1 MFILKSKYFFIIE
14 NIKDIDLKNIKKS
27 NKFNIIY
34 RSSKIAKNLEELL
47 RFRNACKTKNIG
59 FYVSNNIKLAVFLRA
74 DGIYISA
81 YNKDLTFTRFKHSKF
96 KIIGSAHNIKELKLK
111 KLQGCTKII
120 FSRLFLTSYKNKNK
134 FLGTVKF
141 NLLSLLIKENLVPLG
156 GIRLSNLNKL
166 NIVRCNTIALL
177 SEIQKEPKTLS
188 RCFF

>member
-34 RSSKIAKNLEELL
+34 RFSKIAKNLEELL

-59 FYVSNNIKLAVFLRA
+59 FYVSNSIKLAVSLKA

-81 YNKDLTFTRFKHSKF
+81 YNKDLTFTRFKNSKF
-96 KIIGSAHNIKELKLK
+96 QIIGSAHNIKELKLK
-111 KLQGCTKII
+111 KLQGCTNII
-120 FSRLFLTSYKNKNK
+120 FSRLFLTSYKNKND

-177 SEIQKEPKTLS
+177 SEIKKEPKILS

>member
-120 FSRLFLTSYKNKNK
+120 FSRLFLTSYKNKNG
-134 FLGTVKF
+134 FLGIVKF

-177 SEIQKEPKTLS
+177 SEIKKEPKILS

>member
-177 SEIQKEPKTLS
+177 SEIKKEPKILS

>member
-1 MFILKSKYFFIIE
+1 MFIFKSKYFFILE

-177 SEIQKEPKTLS
+177 SEIKKEPKILS

>member
-27 NKFNIIY
+27 KKFNIIY
-34 RSSKIAKNLEELL
+34 RSCKIAKNLEELL

-96 KIIGSAHNIKELKLK
+96 KVIGSAHNIKELKLK

-120 FSRLFLTSYKNKNK
+120 FSRLFLTSYKNKNG
-134 FLGTVKF
+134 FLGIVKF

-177 SEIQKEPKTLS
+177 SEIKKEPKILS

>member
-34 RSSKIAKNLEELL
+34 RYSKIAKNLEELL

-120 FSRLFLTSYKNKNK
+120 FSRLFLTSYKNKNG
-134 FLGTVKF
+134 FLGIVKF

-177 SEIQKEPKTLS
+177 SEIKKEPKILS